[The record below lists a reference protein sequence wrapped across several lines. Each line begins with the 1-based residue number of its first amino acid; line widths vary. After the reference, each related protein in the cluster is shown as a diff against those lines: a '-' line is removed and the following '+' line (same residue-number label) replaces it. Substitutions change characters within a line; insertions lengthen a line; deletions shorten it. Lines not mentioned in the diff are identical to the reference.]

1 MRGLSNLISNH
12 EKTTPAIL
20 NLTDY
25 YISINIAT
33 NMIGRAVIIHAL
45 EDDLR
50 LGEDSSSLSTGNTG
64 LRVASRVVDYFA

>member
-1 MRGLSNLISNH
+1 
-12 EKTTPAIL
+12 
-20 NLTDY
+20 
-25 YISINIAT
+25 
-33 NMIGRAVIIHAL
+33 MIGRAVIIHAL